1 MADRRKLQA
10 EIERCLKKVD
20 EGVETFEDIWKKVQA
35 ATNSNQK
42 EKFETDLKKEIKKL
56 QRLRDQI
63 KSWIANSDIKDKS
76 SLLEH
81 RKLIEMQMERFKIV
95 ERETKTKAYS
105 KDGLGA
111 AAKLD
116 PLMKEKAD
124 TTQWLSSCIDN
135 LHLQLDQFECELES
149 RGSTKKK
156 GKDTRAEE
164 LREHQER
171 HKYHI
176 EMLEKIMR
184 HVDNDKLTVDKIKDV
199 RDDIEYYVESGQDP
213 SFQENAYMYDDLDLV
228 ADTTVLASSPP
239 ESDEF
244 LEKMGGT
251 NSSTNSTSP
260 SPSPSVNANHS
271 IVNEK
276 HEDIDRKRHKSQ
288 SEEKKGVSPAP
299 VGNSKT
305 QSLIGRQHSQNNP
318 LQNSDS
324 NSVNSNHHSS
334 TVPPLTAYAAAAGGQ
349 QNSTSDSSKPHMNSI
364 DHAASGGLSNNLNL
378 SSAANA
384 NSVSSGNPSVPS
396 EPSPQALAVAAT
408 PALNTVNSSASSGI
422 ISSQV
427 HNSRTDVSAMNG
439 PLTVSGPLKND
450 KISPLH
456 TMAQQVITNELDKLM
471 PSSHAP
477 NNNDVL
483 NSYINSSTAP
493 SSQTPTVPSSIEP
506 CSVLLSDALLS
517 SQLQQLPQAPQTNT
531 IHLDPLLGMAPLGRI
546 PLTKDQHYQ
555 LANLEATYHHLPH
568 PSDSEKMRHFLPRNP
583 CPTPPY
589 YPSASF
595 PHADSVEFYSRC
607 STETLFFIFYYMEGT
622 KAQYL
627 AAKALKKQ
635 SWRFHTKYMMWFQ
648 RHEEPK
654 QITEEYEQ
662 GTYIYFDYEKW
673 GQKKKEGFTFEYRYL
688 EDRDLN

>member
-20 EGVETFEDIWKKVQA
+20 EGVETFEDIWKKVQT

-76 SLLEH
+76 SLIDH

-124 TTQWLSSCIDN
+124 TTQWLSSIIDN
-135 LHLQLDQFECELES
+135 LQLQLDQFECELES
-149 RGSTKKK
+149 RASSNRKK
-156 GKDTRAEE
+156 GKDAKSEE
-164 LREHQER
+164 LRQHQDK

-184 HVDNDKLTVDKIKDV
+184 RVDNDKLAVDKIKELK
-199 RDDIEYYVESGQDP
+199 DDIEYYVESCQDP
-213 SFQENAYMYDDLDLV
+213 SFEENSYMYDDLDLG
-228 ADTTVLASSPP
+228 DIGISETTVLATSPTDG
-239 ESDEF
+239 EEF
-244 LEKMGGT
+244 LDKMGNTATST
-251 NSSTNSTSP
+251 NSSSP

-271 IVNEK
+271 
-276 HEDIDRKRHKSQ
+276 S
-288 SEEKKGVSPAP
+288 KKVASPAP
-299 VGNSKT
+299 SGTKAP
-305 QSLIGRQHSQNNP
+305 SLLGRQHSQNNSA
-318 LQNSDS
+318 QSSNS
-324 NSVNSNHHSS
+324 NSVNSNHLS

-349 QNSTSDSSKPHMNSI
+349 HNSSSDSSKPHVNSI
-364 DHAASGGLSNNLNL
+364 DHAASGGLLSSVNL
-378 SSAANA
+378 SSTMNT
-384 NSVSSGNPSVPS
+384 NSVSLTSSGNPSVPS
-396 EPSPQALAVAAT
+396 EPSPQTLAVAAT
-408 PALNTVNSSASSGI
+408 PALSSVNSSASSGI
-422 ISSQV
+422 TSSQV
-427 HNSRTDVSAMNG
+427 HNSRTDSQVMNG
-439 PLTVSGPLKND
+439 PLHAGCPLKND
-450 KISPLH
+450 QMSLR
-456 TMAQQVITNELDKLM
+456 TMAQQVIASTELEKIL

-477 NNNDVL
+477 IDGL
-483 NSYINSSTAP
+483 NVYINSSKAP
-493 SSQTPTVPSSIEP
+493 TSQTLTVPSSSES
-506 CSVLLSDALLS
+506 CSITLTDAHIAS
-517 SQLQQLPQAPQTNT
+517 HLQQQQIQAPQTNT
-531 IHLDPLLGMAPLGRI
+531 IHLNPLLGMAPLG
-546 PLTKDQHYQ
+546 PVQLSKDQHYQ
-555 LANLEATYHHLPH
+555 LAIMDSTYHHLPH

-583 CPTPPY
+583 CPTPSY
-589 YPSASF
+589 YPPASF
-595 PHADSVEFYSRC
+595 PHADTVEFYQRC